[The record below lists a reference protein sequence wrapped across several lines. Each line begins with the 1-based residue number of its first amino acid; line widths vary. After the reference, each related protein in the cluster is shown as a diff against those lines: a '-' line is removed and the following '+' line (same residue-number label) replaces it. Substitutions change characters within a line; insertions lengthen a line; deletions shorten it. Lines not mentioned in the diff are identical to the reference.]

1 MLLKISFIFSM
12 TVQWFPLLS
21 PSPLTPGLSSAK
33 SWTFFF
39 EFEIET
45 RDMPRRRGQQTLC
58 ARPTLQK
65 LTPGCMFSSVSL
77 HRKEKLDAFPTW
89 HSPLNTKISLKSNVI
104 YWTNPMSAKKLLK
117 VVKLFDRNFTRQQ
130 NSLQQ
135 YDKNVRLSLRK
146 GDIMVTEIL
155 SKEKGLI

>member
-1 MLLKISFIFSM
+1 
-12 TVQWFPLLS
+12 
-21 PSPLTPGLSSAK
+21 
-33 SWTFFF
+33 
-39 EFEIET
+39 
-45 RDMPRRRGQQTLC
+45 
-58 ARPTLQK
+58 
-65 LTPGCMFSSVSL
+65 
-77 HRKEKLDAFPTW
+77 
-89 HSPLNTKISLKSNVI
+89 
-104 YWTNPMSAKKLLK
+104 MSAKKLLK